1 MKPNTQRSRPAPAF
15 QEYAS
20 DMLANSRYRT
30 MSLAERGLMDT
41 MRRECWVNG
50 CIPKEENELAA
61 YLGKPL
67 DEVSNCLTIR
77 VLSFFKEKNDQLVCP
92 ELDAYRAS
100 LEDRSKKMSDGGKK
114 GGLVT
119 QSKNKAVK
127 ATLEGMVKPL
137 NGEGLS
143 GDEVS
148 GDEKKSLGQDI
159 TLKEK
164 DEWVADYE
172 NSPDISSPYLNLSK
186 GGY

>member
-1 MKPNTQRSRPAPAF
+1 MNSNTQRSRPAPAF

-20 DMLANSRYRT
+20 DMLANSRFRT

-50 CIPKEENELAA
+50 CIPKEQNELAA

-67 DEVSNCLTIR
+67 DEVSSCLTIR
-77 VLSFFKEKNDQLVCP
+77 VLSFFKETNDHLVCP

-100 LEDRSKKMSDGGKK
+100 LEDRSKKMSEGGKK

-119 QSKNKAVK
+119 QNKNKAVK
-127 ATLEGMVKPL
+127 ATLEGTVKPL
-137 NGEGLS
+137 SGEELS
-143 GDEVS
+143 GEELS
-148 GDEKKSLGQDI
+148 GDEKKSLGEGI
-159 TLKEK
+159 TLEEI

-172 NSPDISSPYLNLSK
+172 NSPDITSSYLNASK
-186 GGY
+186 GGH